1 MQGILLIDK
10 PEGFTSFDV
19 LASLRRPLGT
29 KKLGHTGTLDP
40 MATGVLPVLVG
51 RATKLCSLLPESD
64 KTYIAGFKFGYSTDT
79 LDVTGK
85 RLSSTDIKVTSGDIE
100 GIIPKFTGNILQ
112 IPPMYSALKVDGVK
126 LHKLARQGIE
136 VKREARPISIYDL
149 TLIDFN
155 EATQEGVFSV
165 FCSSGTYIRSLIDD
179 ISRAMGTLGVM
190 TSLRRTASHGFD
202 ITECIDLEKVRNGF
216 QKTMLLPIDS
226 VLKGYEQITVTD
238 AQAKRFCNGGE
249 LDITRTS
256 LSNSYKGFVRV
267 KNSNGDLLG
276 LGVSD
281 AQNIKIKCLF
291 DIGE

>member
-51 RATKLCSLLPESD
+51 RATKLCSLLPDSD

-79 LDVTGK
+79 LDISGK
-85 RLSSTDIKVTSGDIE
+85 NTDTSDVKVIKKDIL
-100 GIIPKFTGNILQ
+100 GVIPDFTGDILQ

-136 VKREARPISIYDL
+136 VKRNARPITVYEI

-155 EATQEGVFSV
+155 EVTQEGILSV

-202 ITECIDLEKVRNGF
+202 ITECIDLERVRNEF
-216 QKTMLLPIDS
+216 DESMLLPIDS
-226 VLKGYEQITVTD
+226 VLKDYEQITVTD

-249 LDITRTS
+249 LDITRTA
-256 LSNSYKGFVRV
+256 LNNSYEGFVRV
-267 KNSNGDLLG
+267 KNSKGDLLG
-276 LGVSD
+276 LGLSD
-281 AQNIKIKCLF
+281 TQNIKIKCLF
-291 DIGE
+291 DIGD